1 MSANPEQ
8 RVGGAGVEHVVGR
21 PDGRSV
27 DGGDR
32 SDSVVRLPEDG
43 RDESLFSLGFTW
55 AGVLLAPGTVITGMI
70 AAGGSKGPGFV
81 YGFLGLA
88 IGTILGTLAVAALST
103 WGPPTGLAQ
112 MAMGR
117 LAFGAANV
125 VPQAFLISSLVAYV
139 ALNDVFGVNA
149 LANALGVPFA
159 LALSVVVTIEV
170 LVVLFGIT
178 LMQRFGRVISLVM
191 LVVIVGLIIG
201 ASGVSAAPAPA
212 GLDGFPVGPFL
223 LAVALGFSG
232 SISWTVQ
239 ASDLSR
245 TLPVATRRHHV
256 LWTVLT
262 SMTLP
267 LLLLGGIGAWVSTNA
282 AIDNPMGRIESL
294 LGGGFPAVVALVVMG
309 VSLAVANA
317 FNDFSA
323 GLSLVQMG
331 VRLPRPVASLMIT
344 TSGLT
349 LAIVAHNTPVGQL
362 TSDIALFAG
371 YYTAP
376 WFGVVLVELL
386 ARRGQPRPWQILG
399 RSPRRAVTA
408 FVLGFLV
415 LLPFSETPA
424 GNYLAESTVVF
435 EWIGWAARNLL
446 DGGDLGYPVGVVA
459 GAAIYAWL
467 RRRDEVDAAA

>member
-1 MSANPEQ
+1 
-8 RVGGAGVEHVVGR
+8 VGR
-21 PDGRSV
+21 QVREGSSTTVGAD
-27 DGGDR
+27 D
-32 SDSVVRLPEDG
+32 VVRLPEDE
-43 RDESLFSLGFTW
+43 RTESLLSLGFVW
-55 AGVLLAPGTVITGMI
+55 AGVLLAPGTVITGMV

-81 YGFLGLA
+81 VGFLGLA
-88 IGTILGTLAVAALST
+88 IGTLFGSLAVAALST

-125 VPQAFLISSLVAYV
+125 VPQAFLIASLVAYV
-139 ALNDVFGVNA
+139 CLNDVFGVNA
-149 LANALGVPFA
+149 LANALDVPFA
-159 LALSVVVTIEV
+159 AALTVVVSIEV

-191 LVVIVGLIIG
+191 LVVIVGLVIG
-201 ASGVSAAPAPA
+201 TLDVPAAPAPA
-212 GLDGFPVGPFL
+212 GLTGFPLGPFL

-245 TLPVATRRHHV
+245 TLPVATRRRSV
-256 LWTVLT
+256 LWTVFT

-294 LGGGFPAVVALVVMG
+294 LGGGLPAVVALVVMG

-331 VRLPRPVASLMIT
+331 VRVPRPVASLMVT
-344 TSGLT
+344 ASGLT
-349 LAIVAHNTPVGQL
+349 LAIIAHNTPLGDL
-362 TSDIALFAG
+362 TSDVVLLAG

-376 WFGVVLVELL
+376 WFGVVIVEML
-386 ARRGQPRPWQILG
+386 ARRGQPRPWLVLG
-399 RSPRRAVTA
+399 HSPRRAVTA
-408 FVLGFLV
+408 FVLGFLA

-424 GNYLAESTVVF
+424 GNYLADATVLL
-435 EWIGWAARNLL
+435 EWIGWVARNVL

-467 RRRDEVDAAA
+467 RRRDEAHTPV